1 LALNNNHSLT
11 QKKLICRRFEISVFG
26 FTYLMN
32 SHKSRMKDLSGGVHY
47 FVKVMNAE
55 RNNHAGVAEMM
66 HVL

>member
-1 LALNNNHSLT
+1 
-11 QKKLICRRFEISVFG
+11 
-26 FTYLMN
+26 
-32 SHKSRMKDLSGGVHY
+32 MKDLSGGVHY